1 MAQSLFSF
9 QEISMGELALF
20 FTSIYRLYPI
30 DKVVILPRSIKL
42 GQENGNSG
50 D

>member
-1 MAQSLFSF
+1 
-9 QEISMGELALF
+9 MGELALF